1 MSQVT
6 PGWYTDPGGRFA
18 QRYHDGTRWTEH
30 VVDASGNRSTDPTG
44 EPGQAQASSGG
55 YGAQQG
61 QQGYGQTSGD
71 SWGAQGSGGYGA
83 QQAQGSGGYGA
94 QQGQQGYGQQAS
106 GGYGAQQPQQ
116 GYGQQGSGGYGAQQP
131 QQGYGQTSGDSWGQQ
146 GYAQQQ
152 AYGSYGQPAYGAPAS
167 PGGIQI
173 TFGLISA
180 GVGGLLLLLSLFLLD
195 FLKVSVDTFSQS
207 STLGDVS
214 GDIGEGGDLP
224 AGLDTYA
231 SFGRLLA
238 LLVIAFVIV
247 VVLQLPFTQNIPNAP
262 IIAAVASGVL
272 LLWHVLAMMAQ
283 FDDPTGT
290 LSIDTSPT
298 FGAILGAIGWIGLGA
313 GPFLKQQLGGN
324 R

>member
-44 EPGQAQASSGG
+44 EPGQSQATSGG
-55 YGAQQG
+55 YGAQSA
-61 QQGYGQTSGD
+61 QGYGQTSGD

-83 QQAQGSGGYGA
+83 QQGYGQQGSGGYGA
-94 QQGQQGYGQQAS
+94 QQAQQGYGA
-106 GGYGAQQPQQ
+106 
-116 GYGQQGSGGYGAQQP
+116 QQGSGGYGAQQP

-152 AYGSYGQPAYGAPAS
+152 AYGGYGQQPGYGAAAA
-167 PGGIQI
+167 PGGIQL

-180 GVGGLLLLLSLFLLD
+180 GVGGLLLLISLFMLD
-195 FLKVSVDTFSQS
+195 FLEVSGGGVSIS
-207 STLGDVS
+207 GGLGDIS
-214 GDIGEGGDLP
+214 DNIGPGGELP

-231 SFGRLLA
+231 SFGRFLA
-238 LLVIAFVIV
+238 LLVIGFAIV
-247 VVLQLPFTQNIPNAP
+247 VVLRLPFVENVPNAAL
-262 IIAAVASGVL
+262 IATIAAVVF

-283 FDDPTGT
+283 FEVPEG
-290 LSIDTSPT
+290 LGVSIDSSPT
-298 FGAILGAIGWIGLGA
+298 FGAILGAIGWIGVAA
-313 GPFLKQQLGGN
+313 GPHLKQPIGGS